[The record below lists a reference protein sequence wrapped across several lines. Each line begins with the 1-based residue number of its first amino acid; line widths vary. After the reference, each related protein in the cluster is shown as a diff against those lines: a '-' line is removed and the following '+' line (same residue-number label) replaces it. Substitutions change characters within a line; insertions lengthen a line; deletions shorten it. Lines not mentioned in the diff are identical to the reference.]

1 MRDVAA
7 VREPVLRVRE
17 NMGRVIIGKDESIEL
32 TLIALLCNGHA
43 LIEDVPGVGKTT
55 LARSLALST
64 GCTFKRIQFTPDLL
78 PSDVTGFSIYN
89 QRTEAFEFRPGP
101 LMAQLV
107 LADEIN
113 RATPKTQSAL
123 LEAMAEHQTTVDGVT
138 HALPQPFLVLA
149 TQNSIEYE
157 GTFPLPEGQLDRFS
171 LRISLGYP
179 AFADEVAIIDQQV
192 LEHPIENLNSVIS
205 PERILEAQQHVREIF
220 VDQLIKQYI
229 VALMEA
235 TRNHP
240 DASLGASP
248 RGSLAL
254 FRASQALAFLRARDF
269 VLPDD
274 VKALASPVLAHRI
287 IVNPQARIRG
297 VMGHQVVGSVLEEVP
312 VPGLRAREPSPP
324 S

>member
-1 MRDVAA
+1 M
-7 VREPVLRVRE
+7 
-17 NMGRVIIGKDESIEL
+17 NRVIIGKGDSIEL
-32 TLIALLCNGHA
+32 ALIALLCNGHA

-55 LARSLALST
+55 LARCLALST
-64 GCTFKRIQFTPDLL
+64 GCAFKRIQFTPDLL
-78 PSDVTGFSIYN
+78 PSDITGFSIYN
-89 QRTEAFEFRPGP
+89 QSTEAFEFRPGP

-123 LEAMAEHQTTVDGVT
+123 LEAMAESQTTVDGET
-138 HALPQPFLVLA
+138 HILPKPFLVLA

-171 LRISLGYP
+171 LRINLGYP
-179 AFADEVAIIDQQV
+179 GFADEVAIIDQQV
-192 LEHPIENLNSVIS
+192 LAHPIESLNSVIS
-205 PERILEAQQHVREIF
+205 PEGILEAQQLVREIF

-229 VALMEA
+229 VALVEA
-235 TRNHP
+235 TRSHP

-254 FRASQALAFLRARDF
+254 FRTSQALAFLRAREF

-274 VKALASPVLAHRI
+274 VKSLASGVLAHRI
-287 IVNPQARIRG
+287 IVSPQARIRG
-297 VMGHQVVGSVLEEVP
+297 VTGQQVVTSVLEEVP
-312 VPGLRAREPSPP
+312 VPGLRAREPSAP